1 MRVGNTILN
10 PKHVCYAEI
19 IENNDWLGIR
29 DGYLI
34 QCKLNDGRKIKIR
47 DSDGRGFSY
56 LEADDALDEINDALE
71 ADE

>member
-19 IENNDWLGIR
+19 IENNDWLGIQ

-34 QCKLNDGRKIKIR
+34 QCKLDDGRKIKIK
-47 DSDGRGFSY
+47 DSDGRGFTY
-56 LEADDALDEINDALE
+56 IGADDALDEINNALE
-71 ADE
+71 DE

>member
-19 IENNDWLGIR
+19 VENNDWLGIQ

-34 QCKLNDGRKIKIR
+34 QCKLDDGRKIKIK
-47 DSDGRGFSY
+47 DSDGRGFTY
-56 LEADDALDEINDALE
+56 IGADDALDEINDALE
-71 ADE
+71 GE